1 MEPNLIVNLA
11 AALVFGAIAAYV
23 LLLAFRQAHGTAV
36 SARTAELEQQLL
48 RGQLQLPWQL
58 HVDMPPC

>member
-48 RGQLQLPWQL
+48 RRKIDDLIEIRKF
-58 HVDMPPC
+58 